1 MTTKNIIIVILM
13 VLSANILSAQTV
25 SSYILPTKPQLVL
38 ENGGKVY
45 VEPLV
50 NTGEKAPEFG
60 NKYSATLSA
69 LINKNA
75 ADKGRIKGVYN
86 SWYTNKLYTVVS
98 SESDADYIIK
108 GTYLIEA
115 SSSYEYTEIK
125 SIAKLSNIPYFTYQ
139 HTNSVK
145 ASLNGTLNVV
155 NASSSNILTTVPLTA
170 TKSDSKIRY
179 IHNDGPFNADN
190 YIKSIA
196 KKTIRGYSGVFTP
209 KYVAKKYSFKKAK
222 ANKKTMEKADFKA
235 TKKELKAQQ
244 KAIKILAEQG
254 KIKEM
259 GAMYLKIAAMGDK
272 IKNLSKVEKNIA
284 YCYELIGNYTKAKI
298 YYTKAGDSISLE
310 LLTKLIDMQQFIKKL
325 GHDVTEEEF

>member
-115 SSSYEYTEIK
+115 SSSYKYTEIK
-125 SIAKLSNIPYFTYQ
+125 SIAKLSSIPYFTYQ

-179 IHNDGPFNADN
+179 IHNDGPLNADN
-190 YIKSIA
+190 YIKDIA

-222 ANKKTMEKADFKA
+222 ANKKSMEKADFKA

-244 KAIKILAEQG
+244 KAIKILA
-254 KIKEM
+254 
-259 GAMYLKIAAMGDK
+259 AMGNK
-272 IKNLSKVEKNIA
+272 IKNISKVENDIA
-284 YCYELIGNYTKAKI
+284 YCYELIGNYTKAKT
-298 YYTKAGDSISLE
+298 YYTKAGDSRSLE
-310 LLTKLIDMQQFIKKL
+310 QLTKLIDMQQFIKKM